1 MTQHRRTYL
10 RNVSALVTSVAGVG
24 AASTTVAA
32 ESPPKWDDS
41 TLYEEGDRVTHD
53 GYIWEADLSSRNAE
67 PSEGSAYWTKV
78 GPADGGDGGGETLT
92 AAFTIDDATVTPDT
106 SVSFDASDSTGSIDS
121 YDWDFGDGESA
132 TGKTVS
138 HSFGSTGSYTVELTV
153 TGTDGATD
161 ATSKTVTVESSDGGG
176 GTPADGL
183 PSSVFA
189 PYDHVSTKPE
199 TAPIDHAQQ
208 AGTNYFHLAFVLA
221 GPDGQPAWDGDANK
235 LVGESSVGG
244 YIDDIHNAGGEAII
258 AFGGA
263 AGPYLADGTDD
274 PAVLADRFEAVV
286 DAYGA
291 THLDID
297 EEAFAMDTV
306 KRRNEALATLQERR
320 PEVSVS
326 FTLPT
331 STKGLTAQGT
341 DVLQDAIDKGVT
353 IDTVNIMTMNY
364 GWVEPSGDIVT
375 QSASNLHD
383 DLGDLFPDKS
393 AAERWSMVGITPMIG
408 VNNVGG
414 TFTQSDAE
422 QVLDFA
428 QNNDVGML
436 SFWSI
441 DRDNGTGSG
450 EVSPVKSG
458 IDQEP
463 YEFSSLFAPFT
474 SE

>member
-1 MTQHRRTYL
+1 MTQNRRTYL

-24 AASTTVAA
+24 AASTAVSA
-32 ESPPKWDDS
+32 ESPPKWDET
-41 TLYEEGDRVTHD
+41 TLYEKGDRVTYE
-53 GYIWEADLSSRNAE
+53 GYIWEADIASRNAE
-67 PSEGSAYWTKV
+67 PSTDSAYWTKV
-78 GPADGGDGGGETLT
+78 GPDDGGDDESLT
-92 AAFTIDDATVTPDT
+92 AAFTIDDATVTPGT
-106 SVSFDASDSTGSIDS
+106 SVSFDASESTGTVDT
-121 YDWDFGDGESA
+121 YDWSFTDGASA
-132 TGKTVS
+132 SGKTVS
-138 HSFGSTGSYTVELTV
+138 HSFESTGSYGVKLTV
-153 TGTDGATD
+153 TGSDGATD
-161 ATSKTVTVESSDGGG
+161 TTDKTVTVESSDGGG
-176 GTPADGL
+176 TPTGSL
-183 PSSVFA
+183 PSNVFA
-189 PYDHVSTKPE
+189 PYDHVSTNSE
-199 TAPIDHAQQ
+199 TAPIDHAKK

-221 GPDGQPAWDGDANK
+221 GPDGKPAWDGDSNQ

-244 YIDDIHNAGGEAII
+244 YIDDIHAAGGEVII

-274 PAVLADRFEAVV
+274 PAVLADHFETVV

-297 EEAFAMDTV
+297 EEAFAMSTV
-306 KRRNEALATLQERR
+306 KRRNEALAMLQERR

-331 STKGLTAQGT
+331 STKGLTAQGK

-383 DLGDLFPDKS
+383 DLGTLFPDKS
-393 AAERWSMVGITPMIG
+393 AGERWSMVGITPMIG

-414 TFTQSDAE
+414 KFTQADAK
-422 QVLDFA
+422 QVLTFA
-428 QNNDVGML
+428 QDNDIGLL

-463 YEFSSLFAPFT
+463 YEFSSIFAPFT

>member
-10 RNVSALVTSVAGVG
+10 RNVSALVTSVAGVSAVST
-24 AASTTVAA
+24 AAAA
-32 ESPPKWDDS
+32 PPAWDES
-41 TLYEEGDRVTHD
+41 TLYQEGDRVTYD
-53 GYIWEADLSSRNAE
+53 GYIWEADLSSRNAQ
-67 PSEGSAYWTKV
+67 PSDGSAYWTKI
-78 GPADGGDGGGETLT
+78 GPVDGGGGGDGDLT
-92 AAFTIDDATVTPDT
+92 AAFTVSDATVTPGT
-106 SVSFDASDSTGSIDS
+106 SVSFDASDSTGSIAS
-121 YDWDFGDGESA
+121 YNWSFSDGGSA
-132 TGKTVS
+132 TGKTIS
-138 HSFGSTGSYTVELTV
+138 HAFDSTGSYAVKLTV
-153 TGTDGATD
+153 TGADGATN
-161 ATSKTVTVESSDGGG
+161 TTEQTVTVESADGGGG
-176 GTPADGL
+176 GTPTDGL

-189 PYDHVSTKPE
+189 PYDHVSTNSGTE
-199 TAPIDHAQQ
+199 PIDHASE

-221 GPDGQPAWDGDANK
+221 GPNGEPAWDGDANQ
-235 LVGESSVGG
+235 LVGESPVGG
-244 YIDDIHNAGGEAII
+244 YIDDLHAAGGEVII

-320 PEVSVS
+320 PEVSIS

-331 STKGLTAQGT
+331 STKGLTAQGK

-364 GWVEPSGDIVT
+364 GWVEPTGDIVT

-383 DLGDLFPDKS
+383 DLGSLFPNKS
-393 AAERWSMVGITPMIG
+393 ATERWSMVGITPMIG

-414 TFTQSDAE
+414 KFTQSDAK
-422 QVLDFA
+422 QVVAFA
-428 QNNDVGML
+428 QDNDIGLL

-450 EVSPVKSG
+450 EVSPIKSG
-458 IDQEP
+458 IDQTP
-463 YEFSSLFAPFT
+463 YEFSSIFAPFT